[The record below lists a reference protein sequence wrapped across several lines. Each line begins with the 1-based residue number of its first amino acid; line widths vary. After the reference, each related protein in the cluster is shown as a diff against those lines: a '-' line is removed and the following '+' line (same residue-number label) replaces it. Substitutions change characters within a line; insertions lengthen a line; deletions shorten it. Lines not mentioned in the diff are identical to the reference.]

1 VGVSNEEASA
11 LFEGIYRDGLKA
23 LETTLAG

>member
-11 LFEGIYRDGLKA
+11 PFEGIYRDGLKA
-23 LETTLAG
+23 LEATLAG